1 MDKIDNAS
9 MSQTTYPT
17 RLLAPPRHTLTLFGI
32 VTVLVVSG
40 AVNASHGASGA
51 APDPSRMLRND
62 LIMTGMLWFWAY
74 FIFKGMREYGQSI
87 RQFFGE
93 RWLTVRTLASDVVAG
108 ALVLVVIL
116 ACTSATHALLPHV
129 AIENPLLSARPQGIA
144 GVMAWIVVS
153 LSAGICEEIVFRG
166 YLQRQL
172 VAMTGNTGLA
182 IVVQALA
189 FGVGHTYEGLT
200 SVVAI
205 VLHGLLL
212 GLLAQWRGNIR
223 AGIIEHAGWDLL
235 AGFGVIG
242 ANW

>member
-1 MDKIDNAS
+1 MDKIDNLS
-9 MSQTTYPT
+9 MPQPT
-17 RLLAPPRHTLTLFGI
+17 HSSRLLAPPRHTLTLFGI
-32 VTVLVVSG
+32 VAVLVVSG
-40 AVNASHGASGA
+40 TINASHGGSGA
-51 APDPSRMLRND
+51 ASDPSRMLKND
-62 LIMTGMLWFWAY
+62 LVMTGMLWFWAY

-93 RWLTVRTLASDVVAG
+93 RWLTVPTLAGDAMVG
-108 ALVLVVIL
+108 ALALVVIYG
-116 ACTSATHALLPHV
+116 CTSGTHALLPHA
-129 AIENPLLSARPQGIA
+129 AIDNPLLTATPRGAA

-153 LSAGICEEIVFRG
+153 VSAGICEEIVFRG

-172 VAMTGNTGLA
+172 VAMTGNAALA
-182 IVVQALA
+182 IVVQAVA
-189 FGVGHTYEGLT
+189 FGAGHSYEGLT

-212 GLLAQWRGNIR
+212 GLVAQWRGNIR
-223 AGIIEHAGWDLL
+223 AGIVEHAGWDLL